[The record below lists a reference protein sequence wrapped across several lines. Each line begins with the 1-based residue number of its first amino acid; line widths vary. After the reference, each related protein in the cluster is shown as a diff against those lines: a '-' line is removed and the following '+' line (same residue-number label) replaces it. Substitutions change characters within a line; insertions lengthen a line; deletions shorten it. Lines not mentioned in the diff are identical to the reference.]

1 MAAEKKALRIRVSGE
16 SATIPCR
23 PSVNGVTIEVR
34 VHPRSSRLMLDCVE
48 GGVLKVKLTAPPAR
62 GEANEQLLKL
72 LSNEFGVSKSSVRIV
87 KGHASRDKVV
97 EISGLT
103 GSP

>member
-1 MAAEKKALRIRVSGE
+1 VGGENKALRVRVGRE
-16 SATIPCR
+16 TALIPCR
-23 PSVNGVTIEVR
+23 PSGDGVTIEVR
-34 VHPRSSRLMLDCVE
+34 VHPRSSRLMVDCVE

-72 LSNEFGVSKSSVRIV
+72 LSKEFGVSKSSVRII
-87 KGHASRDKVV
+87 KGHASKDKVV

-103 GSP
+103 GSS